1 MLQCCAHLEE
11 AMASEDGAN
20 RYQVL
25 CYEQVSRLHDVMEGS
40 VPVHGRGNF
49 PTLDIKLKTLV
60 QVVKDKLAS
69 DGINVRDIR
78 LNGGAASFI
87 LGQDNAGPIY
97 NDLDLIFG
105 VDLSSPKEL
114 QKVKNAVLNS
124 LLDFL
129 PEGVNKE
136 KMSSCSLKEA
146 YVQKM
151 VKVCNESDKW
161 SLISLSNNK
170 GRNVEL
176 KFVDTMKRQFEFS
189 VDSFQILLDSLLTF
203 YDISAAPIGEHFYPT
218 VVAESMYGH
227 FNQALYHLNNKL
239 IATRNPEEIRGG
251 GLLKYCNLLVRE
263 YTPAKDMDI
272 RSLERYMCSR
282 FFIDFSDVANQKV
295 KLEKY
300 LALHFVGDEH
310 LKYNYLQTLYNVVDN
325 STICLMGHERRQ
337 TLNLIHTLASHVY
350 MEQEQRAYAKQLV
363 IQHFDNSNT
372 NLNLNNQYYG
382 GNSPATSPN
391 SSSSSTSSSGNNA
404 MNQMNNFTG
413 SLDQQSNLI
422 IDQVFYGTYTFPIMP
437 YDCAGGNGTNQVVT
451 AATLSA
457 YAPSYAPM
465 PQQNQYYSTYSFPT
479 TYTCPGRC
487 PLCPPQNTPTSQMQC
502 S

>member
-1 MLQCCAHLEE
+1 MLQLPTAVVHDDG
-11 AMASEDGAN
+11 MAGDDGPN

-25 CYEQVSRLHDVMEGS
+25 CYEQVARLHNVMEGNI
-40 VPVHGRGNF
+40 PVHGRGNF

-60 QVVKDKLAS
+60 QVVREKLTA
-69 DGINVRDIR
+69 DGIHVRDIR

-87 LGQDNAGPIY
+87 LGVESCGQIY

-105 VDLSSPKEL
+105 LELSGHREL

-151 VKVCNESDKW
+151 VKVCNDSDKW

-203 YDISAAPIGEHFYPT
+203 YEVSSAPIGEHFYPT

-251 GLLKYCNLLVRE
+251 GLLKYCNLLVRS
-263 YTPAKDMDI
+263 YNPAKDVDI
-272 RSLERYMCSR
+272 KSLERYMCSR
-282 FFIDFSDVANQKV
+282 FFIDFPDVVQQKI

-300 LALHFVGDEH
+300 LTNHFAGDEH
-310 LKYNYLQTLYNVVDN
+310 LKYSYLQTLYSVVDD

-363 IQHFDNSNT
+363 IQHFDST
-372 NLNLNNQYYG
+372 NNV
-382 GNSPATSPN
+382 
-391 SSSSSTSSSGNNA
+391 
-404 MNQMNNFTG
+404 TG

-422 IDQVFYGTYTFPIMP
+422 IDQVYYGTY
-437 YDCAGGNGTNQVVT
+437 
-451 AATLSA
+451 
-457 YAPSYAPM
+457 SYPM
-465 PQQNQYYSTYSFPT
+465 PFIEPAMTTTPPPYQYYNSYSIPT
-479 TYTCPGRC
+479 SYTCPGPC
-487 PLCPPQNTPTSQMQC
+487 PMCTPPPPQQHHMQC